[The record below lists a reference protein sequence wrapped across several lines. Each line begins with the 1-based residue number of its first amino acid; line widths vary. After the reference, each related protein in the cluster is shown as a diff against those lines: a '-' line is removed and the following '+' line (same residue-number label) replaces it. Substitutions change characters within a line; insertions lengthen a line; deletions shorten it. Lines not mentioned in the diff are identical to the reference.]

1 MDDLLKQK
9 IIKHILNYESPKRTA
24 FTSKF
29 PFLKEPVIFF
39 RCLLKSIQNIL
50 NFKIENKKKNDYYK
64 HIIAD
69 YKITL
74 RKKLTDDDALEL
86 QENKIINMKI
96 AAEKLNRILIEPGK
110 IFSFWNV
117 IGNPSYKSGYTD
129 GRVYS
134 NVNVVKGVG
143 GGLCQ
148 LSTFLYWMF
157 LHTPVKILERHPHS
171 IDVNPSSKENISS
184 RSGATVLFNFIDLK
198 IKNNFDYPIQLKLW
212 FTENYLEGQILS
224 VEKMKKTFSIIEKNH
239 CFIKKGD
246 KVYQYN
252 EIYREITEDSKPAK
266 TERIITNFYQV
277 LYELNDEYV
286 RENGY
291 KVFEYSELIS
301 CKTH

>member
-1 MDDLLKQK
+1 MDDLLKQE
-9 IIKHILNYESPKRTA
+9 IIKRIQEYESPKRTA

-29 PFLKEPVIFF
+29 PLFKKPVIFF
-39 RCLLKSIQNIL
+39 RCLIKSIQNIID
-50 NFKIENKKKNDYYK
+50 FKLRIKKKTDYFE
-64 HIIAD
+64 HIIAQ
-69 YKITL
+69 YKVTL
-74 RKKLTDDDALEL
+74 RKELKDEEALEL
-86 QENKIINMKI
+86 QENKITNMKI
-96 AAEKLNRILIEPGK
+96 AAERLNGIVIEQNK

-117 IGNPSYKSGYTD
+117 IGNPSYKNGYTD

-134 NVNVVKGVG
+134 NVSVVKGVG

-148 LSTFLYWMF
+148 LSTFLYWIF
-157 LHTPVKILERHPHS
+157 LHTPVHITERHPHT

-184 RSGATVLFNFIDLK
+184 RSGATVLYNFIDLK

-224 VEKMKKTFSIIEKNH
+224 VQNMKSAFRIIEKNH
-239 CFIKKGD
+239 CFIKKDD

-252 EIYREITEDSKPAK
+252 EIYRETTEDGSLKK
-266 TERIITNFYQV
+266 SEKLISNFYRV
-277 LYELNDEYV
+277 LYDLTDEYV

-301 CKTH
+301 CKTR